1 MNAGKR
7 AGFVAFV
14 IAMAIVPVQS
24 AQAQTTIQYLQ
35 FPAGTVHLSTLNL
48 PLTLDLPCYGRVLV
62 TISPNPPTGAPG
74 GVVFFHQTT
83 AENQSPQDNP
93 SIAWGADT
101 DRFNVLTGP
110 ATDFTITFT
119 FLDGPPAPSRLF
131 LIVAG
136 LATVTTATVSTSP
149 ATSPGALVGEF
160 AFPAPPAALTS
171 TTLLSGS
178 TLTNAG
184 DRDPKN
190 TGWALYKIQP
200 AAAISSLSVAMHQAP
215 GDGVGWTLA
224 YTCAPASA
232 SDAVPALSAAA
243 QALLAALLAT
253 IALVVLGRSVRL

>member
-1 MNAGKR
+1 MNVGTR

-14 IAMAIVPVQS
+14 IAIAVVPVPS
-24 AQAQTTIQYLQ
+24 AQAQTTIQYLR
-35 FPAGTVHLSTLNL
+35 FPPGSVHLSTLNL

-62 TISPNPPTGAPG
+62 TISPNPPTGAPD
-74 GVVFFHQTT
+74 GVTFFHQTS
-83 AENQSPQDNP
+83 AENQSPQNNP

-101 DRFNVLTGP
+101 DRFSVLTGP
-110 ATDFTITFT
+110 ATDFTLTFT

-131 LIVAG
+131 LSVAG

-149 ATSPGALVGEF
+149 ATSPGTLAGELTL
-160 AFPAPPAALTS
+160 PIPPSLLTS

-178 TLTNAG
+178 TLSNAG
-184 DRDPKN
+184 DGDPKN
-190 TGWALYKIQP
+190 TGWALYQVDP

-224 YTCAPASA
+224 YACAPASA
-232 SDAVPALSAAA
+232 SDAVPALSTTA

-253 IALVVLGRSVRL
+253 IALIVLGRYVRL